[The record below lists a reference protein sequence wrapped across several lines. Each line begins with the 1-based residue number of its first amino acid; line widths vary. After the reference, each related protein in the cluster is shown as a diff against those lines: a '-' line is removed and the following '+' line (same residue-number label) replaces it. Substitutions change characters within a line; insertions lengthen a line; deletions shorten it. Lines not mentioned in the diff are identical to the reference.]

1 MSLIRLPGATEEL
14 RLWGQVGTLW
24 EPAVP
29 YLLLTSGESRHL
41 WETRP
46 LRSDMGTI
54 LCLLCAHHVFPLQWL
69 DPTAR
74 NNRNT
79 KITDALVKGRLDFTS
94 RH

>member
-1 MSLIRLPGATEEL
+1 MSFNVSLIRLPGATEEL

-24 EPAVP
+24 ELAVP

-54 LCLLCAHHVFPLQWL
+54 LCLLRAHHVFPFQWQTPPL
-69 DPTAR
+69 IP
-74 NNRNT
+74 
-79 KITDALVKGRLDFTS
+79 RLEIIGTQ
-94 RH
+94 RTQTHW

>member
-1 MSLIRLPGATEEL
+1 MSFNVSLIRLPGATEEL

-24 EPAVP
+24 ELAVP

-54 LCLLCAHHVFPLQWL
+54 LCLLRAHHVFPLQWQTPPL
-69 DPTAR
+69 IP
-74 NNRNT
+74 
-79 KITDALVKGRLDFTS
+79 RLEIIGTQRS
-94 RH
+94 QTRW